1 MPNLLKT
8 LTYLTIYNLIR
19 SSVIWL
25 WIWTSLI
32 GHNRCA
38 ATIEP
43 FYHVVSRGFS
53 VKPFLKRVVPQ
64 PLGRFITPN
73 RVWDKVLKLKR
84 YRVFDQIF
92 FENIC
97 RQAFF
102 EKGCATTVD
111 SFDHA
116 FTRIFLVKPFLKRLA
131 SKQFLRKACGTR
143 AETRFYSKSFLFR
156 M

>member
-1 MPNLLKT
+1 MQRKTSFNFKFLCRRLYIVLFENMSCQSELELVLLST
-8 LTYLTIYNLIR
+8 T
-19 SSVIWL
+19 
-25 WIWTSLI
+25 
-32 GHNRCA
+32 
-38 ATIEP
+38 
-43 FYHVVSRGFS
+43 
-53 VKPFLKRVVPQ
+53 VVPQ
-64 PLGRFITPN
+64 PLRRLITQIGFG
-73 RVWDKVLKLKR
+73 DKILKLKR

-111 SFDHA
+111 SVDHA
-116 FTRIFLVKPFLKRLA
+116 FTRGFSVKPFLKRLA